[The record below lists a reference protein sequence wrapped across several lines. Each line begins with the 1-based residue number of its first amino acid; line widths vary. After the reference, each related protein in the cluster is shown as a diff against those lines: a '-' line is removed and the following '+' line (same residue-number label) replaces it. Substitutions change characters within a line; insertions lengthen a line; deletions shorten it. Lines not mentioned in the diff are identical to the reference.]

1 MKSAVTTV
9 VTVADAAGR
18 FPSSSDFEAVKG
30 SFDRASARME
40 AAEKLAAGIDKVTK
54 DAVDA
59 VYGKGGG
66 NYEQANKDKCS
77 RDIHH
82 YLRLVNYCL
91 VTGGTGPLDEWGIA
105 GMREVIRAQMLPT
118 VAYIEAFTHI
128 RDRVC
133 VPRDMSQQAATEFK
147 AVLDYLINALS

>member
-9 VTVADAAGR
+9 VTSADAAGR
-18 FPSSSDFEAVKG
+18 FPSASDLEAVKG
-30 SFDRASARME
+30 SFDRAAARME
-40 AAEKLAAGIDKVTK
+40 AAEKLASGIDKVTA

-59 VYGKGGG
+59 VYQKGS
-66 NYEQANKDKCS
+66 YDQANKDKCA

-82 YLRLVNYCL
+82 YLRLINYCL

-105 GMREVIRAQMLPT
+105 GMREVIRAQLLPT
-118 VAYIEAFTHI
+118 AAYIEAFAHI

-133 VPRDMSQQAATEFK
+133 IPRDMSPQAAAEFK
-147 AVLDYLINALS
+147 ALLDYLINALS

>member
-9 VTVADAAGR
+9 VSSADAAGR
-18 FPSSSDFEAVKG
+18 FPSMSDFEAVRG
-30 SFDRASARME
+30 SFDRAEARME
-40 AAEKLAAGIDKVTK
+40 AAEKLALGIDKVTA
-54 DAVDA
+54 DAIDA
-59 VYGKGGG
+59 IYGKGS
-66 NYEQANKDKCS
+66 YDQANKDKCA

-82 YLRLVNYCL
+82 YLRLINYCL

-118 VAYIEAFTHI
+118 VAYVEAFTHI

-133 VPRDMSQQAATEFK
+133 IPRDMSQQAATEFK
-147 AVLDYLINALS
+147 ALLDYLINALS

>member
-9 VTVADAAGR
+9 VISADAAGR

-40 AAEKLAAGIDKVTK
+40 AAEKLASGIDKVTE
-54 DAVDA
+54 DAIDA
-59 VYGKGGG
+59 VYGKGS
-66 NYEQANKDKCS
+66 YDQANKDKCA

-82 YLRLVNYCL
+82 YLRLINYCL

-105 GMREVIRAQMLPT
+105 GMREVIRAQVLPT
-118 VAYIEAFTHI
+118 AAYIEAFTHI

-133 VPRDMSQQAATEFK
+133 VPRDMSQQAAGEFK
-147 AVLDYLINALS
+147 ALLDYLINSLS

>member
-9 VTVADAAGR
+9 VTAADSAGR
-18 FPSSSDFEAVKG
+18 FPSSSDFESVKG
-30 SFDRASARME
+30 SFDRASARMQ
-40 AAEKLAAGIDKVTK
+40 AAEKLAVGLDKVTA

-59 VYGKGGG
+59 VYGKGT
-66 NYEQANKDKCS
+66 YDQANKDKCA
-77 RDIHH
+77 RDISH

-105 GMREVIRAQMLPT
+105 GMREVIRAQQLPT
-118 VAYIEAFTHI
+118 AAYIEAFTHI

-133 VPRDMSQQAATEFK
+133 VPRDMDQQAATEFK
-147 AVLDYLINALS
+147 GILDYLINALS